1 MHYLKYN
8 WRGPPPFPKKKY
20 KPLILNN
27 MAGGKMNARQKM
39 INMMYLVLT
48 AILALNVAS
57 EVLNAFVVINMGLLQ
72 QNKSLDSK
80 NESVITDFSNQ
91 RTLDSSNSRI
101 KFLNEQALYIKN
113 ISDELSNEIENMKI
127 DMVMKVDKVDKTKA
141 LDLVTNPMKVN
152 RKDDYDGPTH
162 YFGTSNPPGT
172 TGKAH
177 DLKLKLNDFYK
188 KCMVV
193 VDKVI
198 EKAENKK
205 ELRLEIENKLKII
218 TTPDPEGNKEYPT
231 WEMEYFYHLPL
242 AAALTELTKWQNFV
256 KGAEGDMLAFL
267 WNDISRFVFKFDEV
281 KVAVIPKS
289 NFITSGSNFEADI
302 FLAAYSTNGSN
313 LPTIVYG
320 SSVDTGTMKVGGG
333 ATLEKDKFVN
343 GVGKVSFPV
352 SGMGEKTFAGT
363 LQLKDPSGNLK
374 TLPFSTTYNVAPPS
388 ASIAPTQLKVVYY
401 GVDNPFSISVPGVAP
416 NQLTVTASNAS
427 VTGSNG
433 NYTINPSTT
442 TGKITIY
449 VSARMADGT
458 VKRMGTE
465 EFRIKRIPN
474 PEIMVAQ
481 KPTGSAVNKNTF
493 AISPIVPDMSGFLFP
508 VYATVISVKGAVKV
522 GSGDLQSFSFNGNV
536 FPLNVQKMIKDAPNN
551 SKLYLD
557 EIKVSAPGGNRT
569 LSAIYTLT
577 NY

>member
-1 MHYLKYN
+1 MRYLKFN
-8 WRGPPPFPKKKY
+8 GFWPPKFLKSIN
-20 KPLILNN
+20 LLNFN
-27 MAGGKMNARQKM
+27 KMAGGKMNARQKM

-91 RTLDSSNSRI
+91 NTLDPNNTRI
-101 KFLNEQALYIKN
+101 KFLNEQALYIKR
-113 ISDELSNEIENMKI
+113 ISDELSKEIENMKV
-127 DMVMKVDKVDKTKA
+127 DMVMKVDKVDQTKA
-141 LDLVTNPMKVN
+141 LDLVVNPMKVN

-162 YFGTSNPPGT
+162 FFGTGNPPGT
-172 TGKAH
+172 SGKAH

-188 KCMVV
+188 KCMSV

-198 EKAENKK
+198 EQADNKK

-242 AAALTELTKWQNFV
+242 SAALTELTKWQNFV

-267 WNDISRFVFKFDEV
+267 WNDISRFVFKFNEV
-281 KVAVIPKS
+281 RVAVIPKS

-333 ATLEKDKFVN
+333 VTLEKDKFVN
-343 GVGKVSFPV
+343 GVGKVAFPV

-416 NQLTVTASNAS
+416 NQISVTASNAS

-433 NYTINPSTT
+433 NYTINPSST
-442 TGKITIY
+442 TGKITIQ
-449 VSARMADGT
+449 VSAKMADGS

-465 EFRIKRIPN
+465 EFRIKRVPN
-474 PEIMVAQ
+474 PEIMIAQ
-481 KPTGSAVNKNTF
+481 KPTGSSVNKNTM
-493 AISPIVPDMSGFLFP
+493 AASPIIPDMSGFLFP
-508 VYATVISVKGAVKV
+508 VYATVISVKGSVK
-522 GSGDLQSFSFNGNV
+522 GSGEGLNPFSFSGNV
-536 FPLNVQKMIKDAPNN
+536 FPSNVQKMIRDAPNN

-557 EIKVSAPGGNRT
+557 EIRVSAPGGNRT
-569 LSAIYTLT
+569 LSAVYIIT
-577 NY
+577 NN